1 MDGSRL
7 SQRKSIVRPALRRDI
22 VPSMLGAE
30 DHMAIHIR
38 RRELIVAFGGA
49 AVWPIAAHAQHAANM
64 PTIPDCLVVPNGSGY
79 GGCTPDGLITVRSAF
94 DPARFTVLALDGNP
108 VPTPASVEVLKLDV
122 AERADVIVEMSAD
135 APAPLRG
142 ANKVLGGSP
151 AWRDTH
157 ELRPRVRSL

>member
-1 MDGSRL
+1 
-7 SQRKSIVRPALRRDI
+7 
-22 VPSMLGAE
+22 MLGHDE
-30 DHMAIHIR
+30 PIR
-38 RRELIVAFGGA
+38 VRQGERLLFRLLNASATMEVALALPG
-49 AVWPIAAHAQHAANM
+49 H
-64 PTIPDCLVVPNGSGY
+64 
-79 GGCTPDGLITVRSAF
+79 
-94 DPARFTVLALDGNP
+94 RFTVLALDGNP